1 MSRMRARILSIALAA
16 LVLASAGASA
26 NDLGFSGGVGLD
38 ITYTP
43 VPPTSYNIGS
53 DLELSFSVS
62 GFSFLSETGFDLSGF
77 QSERV
82 TIGVDL
88 GAVQIFEEILFNP
101 YFGWNELSV
110 DLAIVGVEI
119 GMDWILANI
128 GSTQTPDYSMG
139 MVVQLGSGI
148 VCGFSINSL
157 TGFGATDLVNM
168 LGGIDAPFSYEL
180 LCLFNHLAGLC
191 TPAVDLDV
199 TIVSG
204 FYFEEELV
212 RLEVD
217 YEGLVASN
225 TTWFDTT
232 GLSRML
238 FELGYR
244 FEDPAI
250 SFVTSLEMDGAFVI
264 TGLEFIVDLQIDVVR
279 FTSHTV
285 FDEPPI
291 PLVIPIVFAS
301 QGFAVSFSICGVDIS
316 METDFDNA
324 FFFAQQ
330 LIAIEAELEPV
341 SFASL
346 TTFDASGFAGQCVYA
361 DVTFCGVVLFTQAEF
376 DYAGIEKIVFGFDFT
391 F

>member
-1 MSRMRARILSIALAA
+1 MSRMRARILSIALIAIA
-16 LVLASAGASA
+16 LAGVGAWAS
-26 NDLGFSGGVGLD
+26 DLGFSGGVGLD

-43 VPPTSYNIGS
+43 VPPSSYNIGS
-53 DLELSFSVS
+53 DLELSFAVS
-62 GFSFLSETGFDLSGF
+62 GFSFLSETGFDLVGF

-101 YFGWNELSV
+101 YFGWNDLSV
-110 DLAIVGVEI
+110 DVAIVGVEI

-128 GSTQTPDYSMG
+128 GSTQTPEYTMG
-139 MVVQLGSGI
+139 SVIQLGSGI
-148 VCGFSINSL
+148 VCGFSITSL

-168 LGGIDAPFSYEL
+168 LDGIEAPFSYEL
-180 LCLFNHLAGLC
+180 LYLFNHLAGLC
-191 TPAVDLDV
+191 TPAPDLDV
-199 TIVSG
+199 TIVPG

-217 YEGLVASN
+217 YEGLIASN

-238 FELGYR
+238 FELGYC

-250 SFVTSLEMDGAFVI
+250 GFLASLELDGGFAI
-264 TGLEFIVDLQIDVVR
+264 TGLDFIVDLQIDVVR
-279 FTSHTV
+279 FTSHTA
-285 FDEPPI
+285 FDDPPI
-291 PLVIPIVFAS
+291 PIVIPIVFSS

-316 METDFDNA
+316 METDFDDA
-324 FFFAQQ
+324 FFFTRQ
-330 LIAIEAELEPV
+330 LIAIEAEIDPV
-341 SFASL
+341 KFYSL
-346 TTFDASGFAGQCVYA
+346 TTFDAAGFAGECVYA
-361 DVTFCGVVLFTQAEF
+361 DVTFCGVVLFTQAKF
-376 DYAGIEKIVFGFDFT
+376 DYAGIEEITFGFDFT